1 MSCFALDYIDGE
13 NGAQLQNTRNIK
25 DIHGESDARPPGK
38 LNASYSQREFLK
50 SKKTATEIL
59 NVGVLIKS
67 VFPDCECF

>member
-1 MSCFALDYIDGE
+1 MTGKMEHNSKIPATSRTYTGKVMRGPLA
-13 NGAQLQNTRNIK
+13 N
-25 DIHGESDARPPGK
+25 SD
-38 LNASYSQREFLK
+38 ASYSQREFLK